1 MYEKAQMLILGLV
14 LSIAIIISTYLVT
27 DVIRDVRLSHQ
38 IIKVR
43 GYAEKVVDSDLA
55 IWGMNL
61 SVRNRD
67 MIEGFTAIESN
78 KNQVLSFLRDNGI
91 NDSEIG
97 VFSVSVREQ
106 MKKNEKGH
114 ETNEVDYFILS
125 QKLEVTSYN
134 VQKISKLSTEINQ
147 LMKQGLAVHSSSPSY
162 YYSRVNE
169 LKTELLTEATRDA
182 RMRAKT
188 LAEGSGVKLG
198 FLRAAR
204 QGVFSIRSAKSTS
217 ISSDRSYD
225 DVSSI
230 TKKITAVVTVD
241 YSMK

>member
-1 MYEKAQMLILGLV
+1 LQRRREYMYEKVQMLILGLV

-55 IWGMNL
+55 IWRMNL

-67 MIEGFTAIESN
+67 MIEGFTAI
-78 KNQVLSFLRDNGI
+78 
-91 NDSEIG
+91 
-97 VFSVSVREQ
+97 
-106 MKKNEKGH
+106 
-114 ETNEVDYFILS
+114 
-125 QKLEVTSYN
+125 
-134 VQKISKLSTEINQ
+134 
-147 LMKQGLAVHSSSPSY
+147 
-162 YYSRVNE
+162 
-169 LKTELLTEATRDA
+169 
-182 RMRAKT
+182 
-188 LAEGSGVKLG
+188 
-198 FLRAAR
+198 
-204 QGVFSIRSAKSTS
+204 
-217 ISSDRSYD
+217 D